1 MPTVS
6 FTTLKGHPMKGRCAV
21 ASRDLTVGD
30 CISLTSPFASSLH
43 RSQKTRRCSRC
54 FKPFSSPSTQRLK
67 CTGCPANGETYYC
80 GRICQVADFVT
91 HRYEC
96 KKKGPRAL
104 QAAVEKFV
112 LTHGENGENFPLDD
126 YWLLRKVY
134 YMAVFMAK
142 SDGGEMKGLVP
153 KLPKKLEVLSE
164 HECAE
169 DRVLADSVA
178 ASVAA
183 LEKNVEESDVTNLEE
198 FFVRL
203 LSKFRANN
211 FGVLSDLQNVVGG
224 AVFEKGAILNH
235 SCSPNCVLV
244 YERPE
249 EEGEEMMQK
258 IIVISDVKEGEE
270 LCHSYVELC
279 QPTAERKRHLKVS
292 YGFECS
298 CRRCV
303 EDPDKLDN
311 RYCEVVK
318 NGYKEEGV
326 KSRVEE
332 ALASAEELM
341 YGDEQEGEEGE
352 ASEKKEYDL
361 IMQALSLQREY
372 LGELNLK
379 RYKSE
384 ALALSQSMLL
394 SSVPSAIDHCQR
406 VCDFLN
412 GTLPKY
418 HPLLV
423 LQMMTLGELIQ
434 EGGERDEDAT
444 AIFQEVVPKLK
455 VLYGEKHE
463 YVVRVEENLKFLL
476 KD

>member
-1 MPTVS
+1 M
-6 FTTLKGHPMKGRCAV
+6 
-21 ASRDLTVGD
+21 
-30 CISLTSPFASSLH
+30 
-43 RSQKTRRCSRC
+43 
-54 FKPFSSPSTQRLK
+54 
-67 CTGCPANGETYYC
+67 
-80 GRICQVADFVT
+80 
-91 HRYEC
+91 
-96 KKKGPRAL
+96 
-104 QAAVEKFV
+104 EKFV

-183 LEKNVEESDVTNLEE
+183 LEKVRVGGALKLQRMHANLVRSPPQNVEESDVTNLEE

-224 AVFEKGAILNH
+224 AVFETGAILNH

-318 NGYKEEGV
+318 NGYEEEGV

-332 ALASAEELM
+332 ARASAEELM